1 MSNEPIKLEQEE
13 LQQIAQI
20 QQVSQNITMEYGN
33 IELAKKAI
41 HARTQRADEALEAL
55 RGNEQELA
63 KSLEEKYGQG
73 SINLQDGT
81 FLPAPVEEVHDE
93 EESTEEVSAE

>member
-1 MSNEPIKLEQEE
+1 MSNEPIQLEQEE

-33 IELAKKAI
+33 IELAKKAVA
-41 HARTQRADEALEAL
+41 ARTQRADEALEAL
-55 RGNEQELA
+55 RENEQELA

-73 SINLQDGT
+73 SINLQEGT
-81 FLPAPVEEVHDE
+81 FVPFEQEAEVIEETTE
-93 EESTEEVSAE
+93 GESAK

>member
-1 MSNEPIKLEQEE
+1 MAESIKLEQEE

-20 QQVSQNITMEYGN
+20 QQVSQNIVIEYGN
-33 IELAKKAI
+33 IELGRKALE
-41 HARTQRADEALEAL
+41 ARAQRADEALEAL

-63 KSLEEKYGQG
+63 TTLEEKYGRG

-81 FLPAPVEEVHDE
+81 FLPAPVEEVQDE

>member
-1 MSNEPIKLEQEE
+1 MAEPIKLAQEE

-41 HARTQRADEALEAL
+41 QARTQRADEALEAL
-55 RGNEQELA
+55 RQNEQALA

-73 SINLQDGT
+73 SINLQQGT
-81 FLPAPVEEVHDE
+81 FEAFETEDAPVEEEVSE
-93 EESTEEVSAE
+93 EETED